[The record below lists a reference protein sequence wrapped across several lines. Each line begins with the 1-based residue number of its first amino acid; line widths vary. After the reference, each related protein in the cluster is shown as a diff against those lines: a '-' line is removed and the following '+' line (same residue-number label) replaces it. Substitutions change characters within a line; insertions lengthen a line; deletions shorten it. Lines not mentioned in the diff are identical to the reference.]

1 MFIDKARIFVKSG
14 NGGNGAVS
22 FRREKYVPAGGPD
35 GGDGG
40 NGASVIFEVDLGL
53 RTLMDFKYQRKY
65 VAEHGEDGSKKRK
78 AGKNGEDLV
87 LKVPPGTIIRDEAT
101 GLIIADLKEEGDK
114 AIVARGGRGGKG
126 NQHFANAVRQ
136 APAFARSGSEATGLI
151 IADLKEEG
159 DKAIVARGGRGGKG
173 NQHFANAVRQAPAFA
188 RSGSD
193 GVEKWVVLELKMIAD
208 VGLLGFPNVGKSTF
222 LSVVTKAKPKIANY
236 HFTTL
241 TPNLGVVQTKFGDS
255 FVLADIPG
263 LIEGAADGIGLGHDF
278 LRHVER
284 TKVLIHIVDISG
296 IEGRDALEDFDKIND
311 ELKLYNEKLSTRPQ
325 IVVANKMDILEDE
338 TIFEDF
344 KNELEGRGYKVFKM
358 SAATRQGIDD
368 VIAYVSELLQDAE
381 EIELVSEEEMFRP
394 ELDEPQDEGLQI
406 EIEDGVYVVTGKS
419 LRRIMYSVNFEDME
433 SLQYFQKAMES
444 QGVFDRLRE
453 MGIEDGD
460 TVRIYEI
467 EFEFYN

>member
-1 MFIDKARIFVKSG
+1 MFIDKAKIFVKAG

-40 NGASVIFEVDLGL
+40 RGASVIFEVDNDL

-65 VAEHGEDGSKKRK
+65 VATPGGDGSKKRQ

-87 LKVPPGTIIRDEAT
+87 LKVPAGTIIRDEAT
-101 GLIIADLKEEGDK
+101 GKIIADLKEVGER
-114 AIVARGGRGGKG
+114 AVVARGGRGGKG

-136 APAFARSGSEATGLI
+136 APNFAKSGTDG
-151 IADLKEEG
+151 EE
-159 DKAIVARGGRGGKG
+159 R
-173 NQHFANAVRQAPAFA
+173 
-188 RSGSD
+188 
-193 GVEKWVVLELKMIAD
+193 WVILELKMIAD

-222 LSVVTKAKPKIANY
+222 LSVVTAAKPKIANY

-241 TPNLGVVQTKFGDS
+241 TPNLGVVKTKYGDS

-263 LIEGAADGIGLGHDF
+263 LIEGAAEGVGLGHDF

-296 IEGRDALEDFDKIND
+296 LEGRNALEDFDAIND

-325 IVVANKMDILEDE
+325 VVVANKIDILEDE
-338 TIFEDF
+338 SVYEEF
-344 KNELEGRGYKVFKM
+344 KNTLEDRGYKVFKM
-358 SAATRQGIDD
+358 SAATREGIDD
-368 VIAYVSELLQDAE
+368 VIAYVSQVLKDAE
-381 EIELVSEEEMFRP
+381 EIELVSEEELYVP
-394 ELDEPQDEGLQI
+394 ELDAIEEEGLQV
-406 EIEDGVYVVTGKS
+406 EIEDGVYVVTGKA

-433 SLQYFQKAMES
+433 SIQFFQKAMES
-444 QGVFDRLRE
+444 QGVFDKLRE

-460 TVRIYEI
+460 TVKIYEI
-467 EFEFYN
+467 EFEFYD

>member
-1 MFIDKARIFVKSG
+1 MFIDKARIFVKAG
-14 NGGNGAVS
+14 NGGNGAVA
-22 FRREKYVPAGGPD
+22 FRKEKYVPAGGPD

-65 VAEHGEDGSKKRK
+65 HAEPGGDGTKGKR

-87 LKVPPGTIIRDEAT
+87 LKVPAGTVIKDEAT
-101 GLIIADLKEEGDK
+101 GLILADLQEEGDR
-114 AIVARGGRGGKG
+114 AIIARGGRGGKG
-126 NQHFANAVRQ
+126 NQHFANSVRQ
-136 APAFARSGSEATGLI
+136 APAFAKSGT
-151 IADLKEEG
+151 
-159 DKAIVARGGRGGKG
+159 
-173 NQHFANAVRQAPAFA
+173 
-188 RSGSD
+188 D
-193 GVEKWVVLELKMIAD
+193 GQERWVVLELKMIAD

-241 TPNLGVVQTKFGDS
+241 TPNLGVVQTKFGES

-263 LIEGAADGIGLGHDF
+263 LIEGAAEGIGLGHDF

-311 ELKLYNEKLSTRPQ
+311 ELRLYNERLSTRPQ
-325 IVVANKMDILEDE
+325 VVVANKADILEDE
-338 TIFEDF
+338 SIFEDF
-344 KNELEGRGYKVFKM
+344 KNELESRGYKVFKM
-358 SAATRQGIDD
+358 SAATRQGVDE
-368 VIAYVSELLQDAE
+368 VIAYVTQLLQEVEDV
-381 EIELVSEEEMFRP
+381 ELVTEEEMYRP
-394 ELDEPQDEGLQI
+394 ELDVQEEEGLTI
-406 EIEDGVYVVTGKS
+406 EIDEDGVYVVEGKA
-419 LRRIMYSVNFEDME
+419 LRRIMYSVNFDDME

-444 QGVFDRLRE
+444 QGVFDQLRE

-460 TVRIYEI
+460 TVRIYEL

>member
-78 AGKNGEDLV
+78 AGRNGEDLI

-101 GLIIADLKEEGDK
+101 GLVIADLKEEGDR
-114 AIVARGGRGGKG
+114 AVVAK
-126 NQHFANAVRQ
+126 
-136 APAFARSGSEATGLI
+136 
-151 IADLKEEG
+151 
-159 DKAIVARGGRGGKG
+159 GGRGGKG

-208 VGLLGFPNVGKSTF
+208 VGLLGLPNVGKSTF

-241 TPNLGVVQTKFGDS
+241 TPNLGVVQTKFGES

-263 LIEGAADGIGLGHDF
+263 LIEGAAEGVGLGHDF

-296 IEGRDALEDFDKIND
+296 LEGRDALDDFDKING
-311 ELKLYNEKLSTRPQ
+311 ELKLYNEKLATRPQ
-325 IVVANKMDILEDE
+325 VVVANKMDILEDE
-338 TIFEDF
+338 SIFDEF

-358 SAATRQGIDD
+358 SAATRQGVDD
-368 VIAYVSELLQDAE
+368 VIAYVSELLREAE

-394 ELDEPQDEGLQI
+394 ELDEVQDEGLQI
-406 EIEDGVYVVTGKS
+406 DIEDGVYVVTGKS
-419 LRRIMYSVNFEDME
+419 LRRIMYSVNFDDME

>member
-14 NGGNGAVS
+14 NGVNGAVS

-78 AGKNGEDLV
+78 AGRNGEDLI

-101 GLIIADLKEEGDK
+101 GLVIADLKEEGDR
-114 AIVARGGRGGKG
+114 AVVAK
-126 NQHFANAVRQ
+126 
-136 APAFARSGSEATGLI
+136 
-151 IADLKEEG
+151 
-159 DKAIVARGGRGGKG
+159 GGRGGKG

-241 TPNLGVVQTKFGDS
+241 TPNLGVVQTKFGES

-263 LIEGAADGIGLGHDF
+263 LIEGAAEGVGLGHDF

-296 IEGRDALEDFDKIND
+296 LEGRDALDDFDKING
-311 ELKLYNEKLSTRPQ
+311 ELKLYNEKLATRPQ
-325 IVVANKMDILEDE
+325 VVVANKMDILEDE
-338 TIFEDF
+338 SIFDEF

-358 SAATRQGIDD
+358 SAATRQGVDD
-368 VIAYVSELLQDAE
+368 VIAYVSELLREAE

-394 ELDEPQDEGLQI
+394 ELDEVQDEGLQI
-406 EIEDGVYVVTGKS
+406 DIEDGVYVVTGKS
-419 LRRIMYSVNFEDME
+419 LRRIMYSVNFDDME

>member
-78 AGKNGEDLV
+78 AGRNGEDLI

-101 GLIIADLKEEGDK
+101 GLVIADLKEEGDR
-114 AIVARGGRGGKG
+114 AVVAK
-126 NQHFANAVRQ
+126 
-136 APAFARSGSEATGLI
+136 
-151 IADLKEEG
+151 
-159 DKAIVARGGRGGKG
+159 GGRGGKG

-241 TPNLGVVQTKFGDS
+241 TPNLGVVQTKFGES

-263 LIEGAADGIGLGHDF
+263 LIEGAAEGVGLGHDF

-296 IEGRDALEDFDKIND
+296 LEGRDALDDFDKING
-311 ELKLYNEKLSTRPQ
+311 ELKLYNEKLATRPQ
-325 IVVANKMDILEDE
+325 VVVANKMDILEDE
-338 TIFEDF
+338 SIFDEF

-358 SAATRQGIDD
+358 SAATRQGVDD
-368 VIAYVSELLQDAE
+368 VIAYVSELLREAE

-394 ELDEPQDEGLQI
+394 ELDEVQDEGLQI
-406 EIEDGVYVVTGKS
+406 DIEDGVYVVTGKS
-419 LRRIMYSVNFEDME
+419 LRRIMYSVNFDDME

-460 TVRIYEI
+460 IVRIYEI

>member
-78 AGKNGEDLV
+78 AGRNGEDLI

-101 GLIIADLKEEGDK
+101 GLVIADLKEEGDR
-114 AIVARGGRGGKG
+114 AVVAKG
-126 NQHFANAVRQ
+126 C
-136 APAFARSGSEATGLI
+136 
-151 IADLKEEG
+151 
-159 DKAIVARGGRGGKG
+159 RGGKG

-241 TPNLGVVQTKFGDS
+241 TPNLGVVQTKFGES

-263 LIEGAADGIGLGHDF
+263 LIEGAAEGVGLGHDF

-296 IEGRDALEDFDKIND
+296 LEGRDALDDFDKING
-311 ELKLYNEKLSTRPQ
+311 ELKLYNEKLATRPQ
-325 IVVANKMDILEDE
+325 VVVANKMDILEDE
-338 TIFEDF
+338 SIFDEF

-358 SAATRQGIDD
+358 SAATRQGVDD
-368 VIAYVSELLQDAE
+368 VIAYVSELLREAE

-394 ELDEPQDEGLQI
+394 ELDEVQDEGLQI
-406 EIEDGVYVVTGKS
+406 DIEDGVYVVTGKS
-419 LRRIMYSVNFEDME
+419 LRRIMYSVNFDDME

>member
-78 AGKNGEDLV
+78 AGRNGEDLI

-101 GLIIADLKEEGDK
+101 GLVIADLKEEGD
-114 AIVARGGRGGKG
+114 R
-126 NQHFANAVRQ
+126 AV
-136 APAFARSGSEATGLI
+136 
-151 IADLKEEG
+151 
-159 DKAIVARGGRGGKG
+159 VARGGRGGKG

-241 TPNLGVVQTKFGDS
+241 TPNLGVVQTKFGES

-263 LIEGAADGIGLGHDF
+263 LIEGAAEGVGLGHDF

-296 IEGRDALEDFDKIND
+296 LEGRDALEDFDKIND

-325 IVVANKMDILEDE
+325 VVVANKMDILEDE
-338 TIFEDF
+338 GVFDEF
-344 KNELEGRGYKVFKM
+344 KNELEKRGYKVFKM
-358 SAATRQGIDD
+358 SAATRQGVDD
-368 VIAYVSELLQDAE
+368 VIAYVYELLREAE

-394 ELDEPQDEGLQI
+394 ELDEQQDEGLQI
-406 EIEDGVYVVTGKS
+406 DIEDGVYVVTGKS
-419 LRRIMYSVNFEDME
+419 LRRIMYSVNFDDME

>member
-1 MFIDKARIFVKSG
+1 MFIDKARIFVKAG

-40 NGASVIFEVDLGL
+40 RGASVIFEVDNDL

-65 VAEHGEDGSKKRK
+65 VATPGGDGSKKRQ

-87 LKVPPGTIIRDEAT
+87 LKVPAGTIIRDEAS
-101 GLIIADLKEEGDK
+101 GKIIADLKHEGDR
-114 AIVARGGRGGKG
+114 AVVARGGRGGKG

-136 APAFARSGSEATGLI
+136 APNFAKSGTDG
-151 IADLKEEG
+151 EE
-159 DKAIVARGGRGGKG
+159 R
-173 NQHFANAVRQAPAFA
+173 
-188 RSGSD
+188 
-193 GVEKWVVLELKMIAD
+193 WVILELKMIAD
-208 VGLLGFPNVGKSTF
+208 EGLLGFPNVGKSTF
-222 LSVVTKAKPKIANY
+222 LSVVTAAKPKIANY

-263 LIEGAADGIGLGHDF
+263 LIEGAAEGIGLGHDF

-296 IEGRDALEDFDKIND
+296 LEGRNALEDFDAING

-325 IVVANKMDILEDE
+325 VVVANKIDILEDE
-338 TIFEDF
+338 SVYEEF
-344 KNELEGRGYKVFKM
+344 KTTLEERGYKVFKM
-358 SAATRQGIDD
+358 SAATREGIDD
-368 VIAYVSELLQDAE
+368 VIAYVSQILKDAE
-381 EIELVSEEEMFRP
+381 EIELVSEEELYVP
-394 ELDEPQDEGLQI
+394 ELDDEQEEGLQV

-433 SLQYFQKAMES
+433 SIQFFQKTMES
-444 QGVFDRLRE
+444 QGVFDKLRE

-460 TVRIYEI
+460 TVKIYDI

>member
-1 MFIDKARIFVKSG
+1 MFIDKARIFVKAG
-14 NGGNGAVS
+14 NGGNGAVA
-22 FRREKYVPAGGPD
+22 FRKEKYVPAGGPD

-65 VAEHGEDGSKKRK
+65 HAEPGGDGTKGKR

-87 LKVPPGTIIRDEAT
+87 LKVPAGTVIKDEAT
-101 GLIIADLKEEGDK
+101 GLILADLKEEGDRAVIAK
-114 AIVARGGRGGKG
+114 GGRGGKG
-126 NQHFANAVRQ
+126 NQHFANSVRQ
-136 APAFARSGSEATGLI
+136 APAFAKSGT
-151 IADLKEEG
+151 
-159 DKAIVARGGRGGKG
+159 
-173 NQHFANAVRQAPAFA
+173 
-188 RSGSD
+188 D
-193 GVEKWVVLELKMIAD
+193 GQERWVVLELKMIAD

-241 TPNLGVVQTKFGDS
+241 TPNLGVVQTKFGES

-263 LIEGAADGIGLGHDF
+263 LIEGAAEGIGLGHDF

-311 ELKLYNEKLSTRPQ
+311 ELRLYNERLSTRPQ
-325 IVVANKMDILEDE
+325 VVVANKADILEDE
-338 TIFEDF
+338 SVFEEF
-344 KNELEGRGYKVFKM
+344 KNELESRGYKVFKM
-358 SAATRQGIDD
+358 SAATRQGVDD
-368 VIAYVSELLQDAE
+368 VIAYVTQLLQEVEDV
-381 EIELVSEEEMFRP
+381 ELVTEEEMYRP
-394 ELDEPQDEGLQI
+394 ELDVQEEEGLTI
-406 EIEDGVYVVTGKS
+406 EVDEDGVYVVEGKA
-419 LRRIMYSVNFEDME
+419 LRRIMYSVNFDDME

-444 QGVFDRLRE
+444 QGVFDQLRE

-460 TVRIYEI
+460 TVRIYEL

>member
-14 NGGNGAVS
+14 NGGTGAVS

-78 AGKNGEDLV
+78 AGRNGEDLI

-101 GLIIADLKEEGDK
+101 GLVIADLKEEGDR
-114 AIVARGGRGGKG
+114 AVVAK
-126 NQHFANAVRQ
+126 
-136 APAFARSGSEATGLI
+136 
-151 IADLKEEG
+151 
-159 DKAIVARGGRGGKG
+159 GGRGGKG

-241 TPNLGVVQTKFGDS
+241 TPNLGVVQTKFGES

-263 LIEGAADGIGLGHDF
+263 LIEGAAEGVGLGHDF

-296 IEGRDALEDFDKIND
+296 LEGRDALDDFDKING
-311 ELKLYNEKLSTRPQ
+311 ELKLYNEKLATRPQ
-325 IVVANKMDILEDE
+325 VVVANKMDILEDE
-338 TIFEDF
+338 SIFDEF

-358 SAATRQGIDD
+358 SAATRQGVDD
-368 VIAYVSELLQDAE
+368 VIAYVSELLREAE

-394 ELDEPQDEGLQI
+394 ELDEVQDEGLQI
-406 EIEDGVYVVTGKS
+406 DIEDGVYVVTGKS
-419 LRRIMYSVNFEDME
+419 LRRIMYSVNFDDME

>member
-1 MFIDKARIFVKSG
+1 MINLFIDKARIFVKSG

-78 AGKNGEDLV
+78 AGRNGEDLI

-101 GLIIADLKEEGDK
+101 GLVIADLKEEGDR
-114 AIVARGGRGGKG
+114 AVVAK
-126 NQHFANAVRQ
+126 
-136 APAFARSGSEATGLI
+136 
-151 IADLKEEG
+151 
-159 DKAIVARGGRGGKG
+159 GGRGGKG

-241 TPNLGVVQTKFGDS
+241 TPNLGVVQTKFGES

-263 LIEGAADGIGLGHDF
+263 LIEGAAEGVGLGHDF

-296 IEGRDALEDFDKIND
+296 LEGRDALDDFDKING
-311 ELKLYNEKLSTRPQ
+311 ELKLYNEKLATRPQ
-325 IVVANKMDILEDE
+325 VVVANKMDILEDE
-338 TIFEDF
+338 SIFDEF

-358 SAATRQGIDD
+358 SAATRQGVDD
-368 VIAYVSELLQDAE
+368 VIAYVSELLREAE

-394 ELDEPQDEGLQI
+394 ELDEVQDEGLQI
-406 EIEDGVYVVTGKS
+406 DIEDGVYVVTGKS
-419 LRRIMYSVNFEDME
+419 LRRIMYSVNFDDME

>member
-1 MFIDKARIFVKSG
+1 MFIDKARIFVKAG

-40 NGASVIFEVDLGL
+40 RGASVIFEVDNDL

-65 VAEHGEDGSKKRK
+65 VATPGGDGSKKRQ

-87 LKVPPGTIIRDEAT
+87 LKVPAGTIIRDEAS
-101 GLIIADLKEEGDK
+101 GKIIADLKHEGDR
-114 AIVARGGRGGKG
+114 AVVARGGRGGKG

-136 APAFARSGSEATGLI
+136 APNFAKSGTDG
-151 IADLKEEG
+151 EE
-159 DKAIVARGGRGGKG
+159 R
-173 NQHFANAVRQAPAFA
+173 
-188 RSGSD
+188 
-193 GVEKWVVLELKMIAD
+193 WVILELKMIAD

-222 LSVVTKAKPKIANY
+222 LSVVTAAKPKIANY

-263 LIEGAADGIGLGHDF
+263 LIEGAAEGIGLGHDF

-296 IEGRDALEDFDKIND
+296 LEGRNALEDFDAING

-325 IVVANKMDILEDE
+325 VVVANKIDILEDE
-338 TIFEDF
+338 SVYEEF
-344 KNELEGRGYKVFKM
+344 KTTLEERGYKVFKM
-358 SAATRQGIDD
+358 SAATREGIDD
-368 VIAYVSELLQDAE
+368 VIAYVSQILKDAE
-381 EIELVSEEEMFRP
+381 EIELVSEEELYVP
-394 ELDEPQDEGLQI
+394 ELDDEQEEGLQV

-433 SLQYFQKAMES
+433 SIQFFQKTMES

-460 TVRIYEI
+460 TVKIYDI
-467 EFEFYN
+467 EFEFYD

>member
-78 AGKNGEDLV
+78 AGRNGEDLI

-101 GLIIADLKEEGDK
+101 GLVIADLKEEGDR
-114 AIVARGGRGGKG
+114 AVVAK
-126 NQHFANAVRQ
+126 
-136 APAFARSGSEATGLI
+136 
-151 IADLKEEG
+151 
-159 DKAIVARGGRGGKG
+159 GGRGGKG

-241 TPNLGVVQTKFGDS
+241 TPNLGVVQTEFGES

-263 LIEGAADGIGLGHDF
+263 LIEGAAEGVGLGHDF

-296 IEGRDALEDFDKIND
+296 LEGRDALDDFDKING
-311 ELKLYNEKLSTRPQ
+311 ELKLYNEKLATRPQ
-325 IVVANKMDILEDE
+325 VVVANKMDILEDE
-338 TIFEDF
+338 SIFEEF

-358 SAATRQGIDD
+358 SAATRQGVDD
-368 VIAYVSELLQDAE
+368 VIAYVSELLREAE

-394 ELDEPQDEGLQI
+394 ELDEVQDEGLQI
-406 EIEDGVYVVTGKS
+406 DIEDGVYVVTGKS
-419 LRRIMYSVNFEDME
+419 LRRIMYSVNFDDME

>member
-1 MFIDKARIFVKSG
+1 MFIDKARIFVKAG

-22 FRREKYVPAGGPD
+22 FRKEKYVPAGGPD
-35 GGDGG
+35 GGDGARG
-40 NGASVIFEVDLGL
+40 GSIIFKVDSGL
-53 RTLMDFKYQRKY
+53 RTLMDFKYQTKY
-65 VAEHGEDGSKKRK
+65 VAQPGGDGTKKRQ

-87 LKVPPGTIIRDEAT
+87 LLVPPGTIIRDEAS
-101 GLIIADLKEEGDK
+101 GLIIADLKEDGDE
-114 AIVARGGRGGKG
+114 AVVAKGGRGGRG
-126 NQHFANAVRQ
+126 NQNFANAVRQ
-136 APAFARSGSEATGLI
+136 APAFAQSGT
-151 IADLKEEG
+151 
-159 DKAIVARGGRGGKG
+159 
-173 NQHFANAVRQAPAFA
+173 
-188 RSGSD
+188 D
-193 GVEKWVVLELKMIAD
+193 GEEKWITLELKMIAD

-263 LIEGAADGIGLGHDF
+263 LIEGAAEGIGLGHDF

-325 IVVANKMDILEDE
+325 VVVANKIDIMEDE
-338 TIFEDF
+338 SNFENF
-344 KNELEGRGYKVFKM
+344 KNELESRGYKVFKM
-358 SAATRQGIDD
+358 SAATREGIDD
-368 VIAYVSELLQDAE
+368 VIAYVSQLLKETE
-381 EIELVSEEEMFRP
+381 EIELVSEEEMYRP
-394 ELDEPQDEGLQI
+394 ELVEEVEDGLEV
-406 EIEDGVYVVTGKS
+406 EIEDGVYVVTGKA

-433 SLQYFQKAMES
+433 SVQFFQKSMES
-444 QGVFDRLRE
+444 HGVFDKLRE

-460 TVRIYEI
+460 TVKIYDI

>member
-1 MFIDKARIFVKSG
+1 MFIDKARIFVKAG

-40 NGASVIFEVDLGL
+40 RGASVIFEVDNDL

-65 VAEHGEDGSKKRK
+65 VATPGGDGSKKRQ
-78 AGKNGEDLV
+78 AGKHGEDLV
-87 LKVPPGTIIRDEAT
+87 LKVPAGTIIRDEAS
-101 GLIIADLKEEGDK
+101 GKIIADLKHEGDR
-114 AIVARGGRGGKG
+114 AVVARGGRGGKG

-136 APAFARSGSEATGLI
+136 APNFAKSGTDG
-151 IADLKEEG
+151 EE
-159 DKAIVARGGRGGKG
+159 R
-173 NQHFANAVRQAPAFA
+173 
-188 RSGSD
+188 
-193 GVEKWVVLELKMIAD
+193 WVILELKMIAD

-222 LSVVTKAKPKIANY
+222 LSVVTAAKPKIANY

-263 LIEGAADGIGLGHDF
+263 LIEGAAEGIGLGHDF

-296 IEGRDALEDFDKIND
+296 LEGRNALEDFDAING

-325 IVVANKMDILEDE
+325 VVVANKIDILEDE
-338 TIFEDF
+338 SVYEEF
-344 KNELEGRGYKVFKM
+344 KTTLEERGYKVFKM
-358 SAATRQGIDD
+358 SAATREGIDD
-368 VIAYVSELLQDAE
+368 VIAYVSQILKDAE
-381 EIELVSEEEMFRP
+381 EIELVSEEELYVP
-394 ELDEPQDEGLQI
+394 ELDDEQEEGLQV

-433 SLQYFQKAMES
+433 SIQFFQKTMES
-444 QGVFDRLRE
+444 QGVFDKLRE

-460 TVRIYEI
+460 TVKIYDI

>member
-1 MFIDKARIFVKSG
+1 MFIDKARIFVKAG

-40 NGASVIFEVDLGL
+40 RGASVIFEVDNDL

-65 VAEHGEDGSKKRK
+65 VATPGGDGSKKRQ
-78 AGKNGEDLV
+78 AWKNGEYLV
-87 LKVPPGTIIRDEAT
+87 IKVPAGTIIRDEAS
-101 GLIIADLKEEGDK
+101 GKIIADLKHEGDR
-114 AIVARGGRGGKG
+114 AVVARGGRGGKG

-136 APAFARSGSEATGLI
+136 APNFAKSGTDG
-151 IADLKEEG
+151 EE
-159 DKAIVARGGRGGKG
+159 R
-173 NQHFANAVRQAPAFA
+173 
-188 RSGSD
+188 
-193 GVEKWVVLELKMIAD
+193 WVILELKMIAD

-222 LSVVTKAKPKIANY
+222 LSVVTAAKPKIANY

-241 TPNLGVVQTKFGDS
+241 TPNLGVVQTKFEDS

-263 LIEGAADGIGLGHDF
+263 LIEGAAEGVGLGHDF

-296 IEGRDALEDFDKIND
+296 LEGRNALEDFDAING

-325 IVVANKMDILEDE
+325 VVVANKIDILEDE
-338 TIFEDF
+338 SVYEEF
-344 KNELEGRGYKVFKM
+344 KTTLEERGYKVFKM
-358 SAATRQGIDD
+358 SAATREGIDD
-368 VIAYVSELLQDAE
+368 VIAYVSQILKDAE
-381 EIELVSEEEMFRP
+381 EIELVSEEELYVP
-394 ELDEPQDEGLQI
+394 ELDDAEEEGLQV

-433 SLQYFQKAMES
+433 SIQFFQKTMES
-444 QGVFDRLRE
+444 QGVFDKLRE

-460 TVRIYEI
+460 TVKIYDI

>member
-1 MFIDKARIFVKSG
+1 MFIDKARIFVKAG

-40 NGASVIFEVDLGL
+40 RGASVIFEVDNDL

-65 VAEHGEDGSKKRK
+65 VATPGGDGSKKRQ

-87 LKVPPGTIIRDEAT
+87 LKVPAGTIIRDEAS
-101 GLIIADLKEEGDK
+101 GKIIADLKHEGDR
-114 AIVARGGRGGKG
+114 AVVAKGGRGGKG

-136 APAFARSGSEATGLI
+136 APNFAKSGTDG
-151 IADLKEEG
+151 EE
-159 DKAIVARGGRGGKG
+159 R
-173 NQHFANAVRQAPAFA
+173 
-188 RSGSD
+188 
-193 GVEKWVVLELKMIAD
+193 WVILELKMIAD

-222 LSVVTKAKPKIANY
+222 LSVVTAAKPKIANY

-263 LIEGAADGIGLGHDF
+263 LIEGAAEGIGLGHDF

-296 IEGRDALEDFDKIND
+296 LEGRNALEDFDAING

-325 IVVANKMDILEDE
+325 VVVANKIDILEDE
-338 TIFEDF
+338 SVYEEF
-344 KNELEGRGYKVFKM
+344 KTTLEERGYKVFKM
-358 SAATRQGIDD
+358 SAATREGIDD
-368 VIAYVSELLQDAE
+368 VIAYVSQILKDAE
-381 EIELVSEEEMFRP
+381 EIELVSEEELYVP
-394 ELDEPQDEGLQI
+394 ELDDEQEEGLQV

-433 SLQYFQKAMES
+433 SIQFFQKTMES
-444 QGVFDRLRE
+444 QGVFDKLRE

-460 TVRIYEI
+460 TVKIYDI

>member
-53 RTLMDFKYQRKY
+53 RTLMDFKYQRTY

-78 AGKNGEDLV
+78 AGRNGEDLI

-101 GLIIADLKEEGDK
+101 GLVIADLKEEGDR
-114 AIVARGGRGGKG
+114 AVVAK
-126 NQHFANAVRQ
+126 
-136 APAFARSGSEATGLI
+136 
-151 IADLKEEG
+151 
-159 DKAIVARGGRGGKG
+159 GGRGGKG

-241 TPNLGVVQTKFGDS
+241 TPNLGVVQTKFGES

-263 LIEGAADGIGLGHDF
+263 LIEGAAEGVGLGHDF

-296 IEGRDALEDFDKIND
+296 LEGRDALDDFDKING
-311 ELKLYNEKLSTRPQ
+311 ELKLYNEKLATRPQ
-325 IVVANKMDILEDE
+325 VVVANKMDILEDE
-338 TIFEDF
+338 SIFDEF

-358 SAATRQGIDD
+358 SAATRQGVDD
-368 VIAYVSELLQDAE
+368 VIAYVSELLREAE

-394 ELDEPQDEGLQI
+394 ELDEVQDEGLQI
-406 EIEDGVYVVTGKS
+406 DIEDGVYVVTGKS
-419 LRRIMYSVNFEDME
+419 LRRIMYSVNFDDME

>member
-78 AGKNGEDLV
+78 AGRNGEDLI

-101 GLIIADLKEEGDK
+101 GLVIADLKEEGDR
-114 AIVARGGRGGKG
+114 AVVAKGGRGGKG
-126 NQHFANAVRQ
+126 NQHFV
-136 APAFARSGSEATGLI
+136 
-151 IADLKEEG
+151 
-159 DKAIVARGGRGGKG
+159 
-173 NQHFANAVRQAPAFA
+173 NAVRQAPAFA

-241 TPNLGVVQTKFGDS
+241 TPNLGVVQTKFGES

-263 LIEGAADGIGLGHDF
+263 LIEGAAEGVGLGHDF

-296 IEGRDALEDFDKIND
+296 LEGRDALDDFDKING
-311 ELKLYNEKLSTRPQ
+311 ELKLYNEKLATRPQ
-325 IVVANKMDILEDE
+325 VVVANKMDILEDE
-338 TIFEDF
+338 SIFDEF

-358 SAATRQGIDD
+358 SAATRQGVDD
-368 VIAYVSELLQDAE
+368 VIAYVSELLREAE

-394 ELDEPQDEGLQI
+394 ELDEVQDEGLQI
-406 EIEDGVYVVTGKS
+406 DIEDGVYVVTGKS
-419 LRRIMYSVNFEDME
+419 LRRIMYSVNFDDME

>member
-1 MFIDKARIFVKSG
+1 MFIDKARIFVKAG

-40 NGASVIFEVDLGL
+40 RGASVIFEVDNDL

-65 VAEHGEDGSKKRK
+65 VATPGGDGSKKRQ

-87 LKVPPGTIIRDEAT
+87 LKVPAGTIIRDEAS
-101 GLIIADLKEEGDK
+101 GKIIADLKHEGDR
-114 AIVARGGRGGKG
+114 AVVARGGRGGKG
-126 NQHFANAVRQ
+126 NQHLANAVRQ
-136 APAFARSGSEATGLI
+136 APNFAKSGTDG
-151 IADLKEEG
+151 EE
-159 DKAIVARGGRGGKG
+159 R
-173 NQHFANAVRQAPAFA
+173 
-188 RSGSD
+188 
-193 GVEKWVVLELKMIAD
+193 WVILELKMIAD

-222 LSVVTKAKPKIANY
+222 LSVVTAAKPKIANY

-263 LIEGAADGIGLGHDF
+263 LIEGAAEGIGLGHDF

-296 IEGRDALEDFDKIND
+296 LEGRNALEDFDAING

-325 IVVANKMDILEDE
+325 VVVANKIDILEDE
-338 TIFEDF
+338 SVYEEF
-344 KNELEGRGYKVFKM
+344 KTTLEERGYKVFKM
-358 SAATRQGIDD
+358 SAATREGIDD
-368 VIAYVSELLQDAE
+368 VIAYVSQILKDAE
-381 EIELVSEEEMFRP
+381 EIELVSEEELYVP
-394 ELDEPQDEGLQI
+394 ELDDEQEEGLQV

-433 SLQYFQKAMES
+433 SIQFFQKTMES
-444 QGVFDRLRE
+444 QGVFDKLRE

-460 TVRIYEI
+460 TVKIYDI

>member
-78 AGKNGEDLV
+78 AGRNGEDLI

-101 GLIIADLKEEGDK
+101 GLVIADLKEEGD
-114 AIVARGGRGGKG
+114 R
-126 NQHFANAVRQ
+126 
-136 APAFARSGSEATGLI
+136 
-151 IADLKEEG
+151 
-159 DKAIVARGGRGGKG
+159 AIVARGGRGGKG

-241 TPNLGVVQTKFGDS
+241 TPNLGVVQTKFGES

-263 LIEGAADGIGLGHDF
+263 LIEGAAEGIGLGHDF

-296 IEGRDALEDFDKIND
+296 LEGRDALDDFDKING

-325 IVVANKMDILEDE
+325 VVVANKIDILEDE
-338 TIFEDF
+338 SVFEEF

-358 SAATRQGIDD
+358 SAATRQGVDD
-368 VIAYVSELLQDAE
+368 VIAYVSELLQNAE

-394 ELDEPQDEGLQI
+394 ELDEVQDEGLQI
-406 EIEDGVYVVTGKS
+406 EIEDGVYVVSGKS

-433 SLQYFQKAMES
+433 SIQYFQKAMES

>member
-1 MFIDKARIFVKSG
+1 MFIDKARIFVKAG
-14 NGGNGAVS
+14 NGGNGAVA
-22 FRREKYVPAGGPD
+22 FRKEKYVPAGGPD

-40 NGASVIFEVDLGL
+40 HGASVIFEVDLGL

-65 VAEHGEDGSKKRK
+65 LAQAGGDGTKGKR

-87 LKVPPGTIIRDEAT
+87 LKVPAGTIIRDEAT
-101 GLIIADLKEEGDK
+101 GLVLADLKNEGDK
-114 AIVARGGRGGKG
+114 AIVAKGGRGGKG

-136 APAFARSGSEATGLI
+136 APAFAKSGTDG
-151 IADLKEEG
+151 EE
-159 DKAIVARGGRGGKG
+159 R
-173 NQHFANAVRQAPAFA
+173 
-188 RSGSD
+188 
-193 GVEKWVVLELKMIAD
+193 WVTLELKMIAD

-241 TPNLGVVQTKFGDS
+241 TPNLGVVQTKFGES

-263 LIEGAADGIGLGHDF
+263 LIEGAAEGIGLGHDF

-296 IEGRDALEDFDKIND
+296 IEGRNALEDFDKINE
-311 ELKLYNEKLSTRPQ
+311 ELKMYNEKLSTRPQ
-325 IVVANKMDILEDE
+325 VVVANKCDILEDE
-338 TIFEDF
+338 GIYEDF
-344 KNELEGRGYKVFKM
+344 KNELESRGYKVFKM

-368 VIAYVSELLQDAE
+368 VIAYVSQLLQEAE
-381 EIELVSEEEMFRP
+381 EIELVTEEEMYKP
-394 ELDEPQDEGLQI
+394 ELDDTSEEGLTI
-406 EIEDGVYVVTGKS
+406 EIEDGVYVVKGKA
-419 LRRIMYSVNFEDME
+419 LRRIMYSVNFDDME
-433 SLQYFQKAMES
+433 SLQFFQKSMEN
-444 QGVFDRLRE
+444 QGVFDQLRD

-460 TVRIYEI
+460 TVRIYEL